1 MAAPPRVRFVVKPR
15 HTLNSRVVGFI
26 VAAAV
31 RMRVPRP
38 IKTGLEFEA
47 AFPVKGRILQAIM
60 CDCEAEG
67 EIRIRVSRDPKKGW
81 SYDPKDRKTYIDI
94 HAYDP
99 RDTYAK
105 VRPGEWADG
114 RVVCY
119 GFLKRVRARRIE
131 MLGSVL
137 ASGTRLTGAV
147 HVDDA
152 VEIDFGFFQ
161 TILGFED
168 DAQRRLILK
177 DAGLRDQSFVA
188 TDVGV
193 DIELKRWGSREMVLK
208 KT

>member
-1 MAAPPRVRFVVKPR
+1 MAAPPRVRFAVKPR

-38 IKTGLEFEA
+38 IKTRLEFEA

-67 EIRIRVSRDPKKGW
+67 EIRIRVSRDPKEGW

-147 HVDDA
+147 HVNEA
-152 VEIDFGFFQ
+152 VEIDFGLFRSS
-161 TILGFED
+161 LSFESEE
-168 DAQRRLILK
+168 QRRKILK
-177 DAGLRDQSFVA
+177 DAGIRDGSFVV

-193 DIELKRWGSREMVLK
+193 DLELKRWGPRDTVLRK
-208 KT
+208 G

>member
-1 MAAPPRVRFVVKPR
+1 
-15 HTLNSRVVGFI
+15 
-26 VAAAV
+26 
-31 RMRVPRP
+31 VPRP

-60 CDCEAEG
+60 CECEAEG

-81 SYDPKDRKTYIDI
+81 AYDPKDPKSYIDI

-99 RDTYAK
+99 RDAYTK

-114 RVVCY
+114 RVTCY

-137 ASGTRLTGAV
+137 SSGTRLTGEV
-147 HVDDA
+147 HVNGA
-152 VEIDFGFFQ
+152 VEIDFGYFQ
-161 TILGFED
+161 TLLGFEEA
-168 DAQRRLILK
+168 AQRRKILRE
-177 DAGLRDQSFVA
+177 AGLRNGSFVA
-188 TDVGV
+188 TDVGA
-193 DIELKRWGSREMVLK
+193 DIEVKRWGSREMVLR